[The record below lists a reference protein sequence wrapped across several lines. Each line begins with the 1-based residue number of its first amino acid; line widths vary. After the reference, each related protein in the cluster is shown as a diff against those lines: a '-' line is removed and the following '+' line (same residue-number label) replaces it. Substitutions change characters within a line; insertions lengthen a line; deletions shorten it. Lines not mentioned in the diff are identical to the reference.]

1 MIHPGPWAVAGTL
14 LCFSCWFC
22 WQLFLLFGYLSR
34 CLFATHYFE
43 LCRLQVPSWVF
54 WWQAVTC
61 DTLPKRD
68 FASSFRQNL
77 ASIRFP
83 FNFSKCIQICLFY
96 LSQPVNPSQSQET
109 NEVRYPGLRNMH
121 LEIEAEHGEGGEG
134 VEGAEKE
141 VRHRFVAQHISSLK
155 ARIRSSHLKRIEMVP
170 NQTSRGWTLWALKSA
185 FKSILCHFEALFKKH
200 PGHRGIPFLHCH
212 RPCSWRAKVAMA
224 SKPPFPTAFQEPGGP
239 VAQLLLCYCQTCCYS
254 YLFSQ
259 LDVQMKMMNAHQK
272 DEMKE
277 F

>member
-170 NQTSRGWTLWALKSA
+170 NQTSRGWTLWALSDLILWIWNALNQFSAISRRFLKNIPGIAASRSSIVTGLAAEGRKSLWPQSRP
-185 FKSILCHFEALFKKH
+185 FQRHSKS
-200 PGHRGIPFLHCH
+200 
-212 RPCSWRAKVAMA
+212 
-224 SKPPFPTAFQEPGGP
+224 P
-239 VAQLLLCYCQTCCYS
+239 VAQLPSQRSQRCYCQTCCYS

-259 LDVQMKMMNAHQK
+259 
-272 DEMKE
+272 
-277 F
+277 

>member
-1 MIHPGPWAVAGTL
+1 MLIL
-14 LCFSCWFC
+14 LKIMLALWIS
-22 WQLFLLFGYLSR
+22 LHLSR

-77 ASIRFP
+77 VSIRFP
-83 FNFSKCIQICLFY
+83 FNFSTYIQVYLFY
-96 LSQPVNPSQSQET
+96 LSVGYLPNNERQLVNPSQSQQT

-134 VEGAEKE
+134 VEGTEKE

-155 ARIRSSHLKRIEMVP
+155 ARIRSSNLKRIEMVP
-170 NQTSRGWTLWALKSA
+170 NQTSRSWMLWALSDA
-185 FKSILCHFEALFKKH
+185 IWW
-200 PGHRGIPFLHCH
+200 I
-212 RPCSWRAKVAMA
+212 WRT
-224 SKPPFPTAFQEPGGP
+224 P
-239 VAQLLLCYCQTCCYS
+239 
-254 YLFSQ
+254 
-259 LDVQMKMMNAHQK
+259 
-272 DEMKE
+272 
-277 F
+277 